1 LSLEAATAHFEDVKD
16 GGRHWESGPPA
27 WSPRHR
33 PHWPQLPVNK
43 LALLAAAGLLVWQ
56 LTDVLLLA
64 FAAVLIAVILRGLS
78 DAVSARLHIP
88 VRLSLALITVVLGCA
103 VVAIGYWI
111 VPTLLGQASDLGTRL
126 TTQLQTLRDH
136 YGHSPVGHTILSGLS
151 DTTNMKGRVTSFT
164 LGFARNAAGEATWL
178 LMTMIASIY
187 LASEAHLYVRG
198 AIHLLPPHM
207 RPTARHVAAE
217 SAHTLRRWL
226 LGQLVDMIT
235 VGGVSAIALFW
246 LGVPA
251 PFALAILAGLLTI
264 IPYFGALIAGVA
276 GVLVAMSQSF
286 TDALWVV
293 VIFTGCH
300 VLEGYV
306 LAPLVQRRMVEMPPA
321 VIIISLAVSGTLFG
335 PLGIVLGA
343 PLGVVAL
350 VLTQRLYVD
359 RMPDE
364 PGASEATP

>member
-1 LSLEAATAHFEDVKD
+1 LSLEAATAHFEDLKD
-16 GGRHWESGPPA
+16 GGRHWESGPP
-27 WSPRHR
+27 RHR
-33 PHWPQLPVNK
+33 PHWTQLPVNK
-43 LALLAAAGLLVWQ
+43 LALLAASGLLVWQ

-78 DAVSARLHIP
+78 EAVSARLHIP
-88 VRLSLALITVVLGCA
+88 FRLSLVLITVVVGCGIIA
-103 VVAIGYWI
+103 VGYWI

-126 TTQLQTLRDH
+126 TTQLQSLRDH

-151 DTTNMKGRVTSFT
+151 DTSNMKGRVTNFT
-164 LGFARNAAGEATWL
+164 LGFARNTASEAAWL
-178 LMTMIASIY
+178 LMTVIASIY
-187 LASEAHLYVRG
+187 LASEANLYVRC

-207 RPTARHVAAE
+207 CPTARHVAAE
-217 SAHTLRRWL
+217 LAYTLRCWL
-226 LGQLVDMIT
+226 LGQLVDMLT

-246 LGVPA
+246 LGIPA
-251 PFALAILAGLLTI
+251 AFALATFAGLLTI

-286 TDALWVV
+286 TAALWVA
-293 VIFTGCH
+293 VIFVGCH

-306 LAPLVQRRMVEMPPA
+306 VGPLVQRRMVQMPPA

-350 VLTQRLYVD
+350 VMVQRLYVD

-364 PGASEATP
+364 PGASEPTP